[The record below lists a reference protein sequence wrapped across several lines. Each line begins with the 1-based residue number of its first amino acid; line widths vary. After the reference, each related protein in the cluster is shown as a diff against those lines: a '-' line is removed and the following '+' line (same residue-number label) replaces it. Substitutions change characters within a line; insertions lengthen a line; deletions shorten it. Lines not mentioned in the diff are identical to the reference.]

1 MCQEASCKINVWGT
15 FINKNLIS
23 IIHTAGCHL
32 LARQVQ
38 RGHCRNINMYS
49 IICQQRN
56 NVSKSFRT
64 DTDLQLFLP
73 AANYDVLGLF
83 GMAAFIGK
91 WQKGNSIPD
100 RNIDGAFSNNTHSS
114 QVNKDSC
121 AHSEHLFHGRKMN
134 KCAKKTLFNLLH
146 MYMCLCEH
154 FLYCMIKCHSL
165 QAGTS
170 ALCLLHRP
178 CMAVLGS
185 PFCMD
190 ATECS
195 LMVISWLSVYI

>member
-91 WQKGNSIPD
+91 WQKGNGIPD
-100 RNIDGAFSNNTHSS
+100 RNIDGALSNNTHTS
-114 QVNKDSC
+114 QVNKDYDDRG
-121 AHSEHLFHGRKMN
+121 HLFNVMEMKNGGKEN
-134 KCAKKTLFNLLH
+134 FVCSV
-146 MYMCLCEH
+146 H
-154 FLYCMIKCHSL
+154 FLIYF
-165 QAGTS
+165 
-170 ALCLLHRP
+170 LHLH
-178 CMAVLGS
+178 CF
-185 PFCMD
+185 FCFH
-190 ATECS
+190 
-195 LMVISWLSVYI
+195 L